1 MGFAEVD
8 GLQRL
13 AQTLGDAAD
22 ALDDPQVNADAA
34 GQVLV
39 AVDPPYLI
47 GRLASTVRADHDGDG
62 FTLRAGG
69 PEAPYGAI
77 VHARD
82 PFLTDALAAREQ
94 AVIDTYLDHL
104 DHVVDQIQGA

>member
-13 AQTLGDAAD
+13 TQTLADAAAD
-22 ALDDPQVNADAA
+22 LDDPQVNADAA
-34 GQVLV
+34 HQVLT
-39 AVDPPYLI
+39 AVDPPYRT
-47 GRLASTVRADHDGDG
+47 GRLASTVRAEHTSDG

-94 AVIDTYLDHL
+94 AVIDTYIDHL
-104 DHVVDQIQGA
+104 DHLVDQIQGA